1 MNQIKELKRKKHRGM
16 STDSKDPKKLLQSLV
31 KKELKSPMP
40 FKVAPM
46 LCTLTKEPLN
56 NSDYLYE
63 IKWDG
68 YRIIAYVNGDSVRM
82 DSRSSLNYTAKYPPI
97 VSALK
102 QLKHKV
108 VLDGE
113 VVVFNERG
121 IPDFDALQLYNG
133 HDTPIQYCVFDILW
147 MDGYDLKGLSLVE
160 RKQIVRTLVE
170 DNDVIRFSES
180 FDDGIDLYEHALELN
195 LEGIVAKRRDSTYSE
210 GSRGNDWLKTP
221 TRKRQEFVIGGW
233 AESDRGRSF
242 RSLLFGAYNNG
253 RLQWI
258 GRSGGGYK
266 EKEMPGILKR
276 LKELEVEASP
286 FVNKVLDTKGAT
298 IHWVK
303 PELVANFEFA
313 TWTKSGR
320 IRKPATFLG
329 LRKDKK
335 AKLVVLESPKS
346 LDTIEQEVA
355 EEEKPAAK
363 KKASSSIKKRQ
374 TGKYLN
380 DDSNWKRIDEDQ
392 KDAVW
397 TDLEMEKCTIGVH
410 DLERKL
416 WKGVTKGDLLLYYTE
431 MADVILPYLKDRPL
445 SLVLKLTHAGGPRTF
460 IKDMEN
466 RQPECATV
474 FSDTRRVP
482 KKGKRNQI
490 DYLVCNNKETLVW
503 MIDLGCVDIN
513 AWASR
518 TTDIEHPDYLWLD
531 LDPTIADHLKG
542 KALDDAEEK
551 GFRNAV
557 TIAKAC
563 KSVLDKYKLKGF
575 VKTSGQS
582 GLHVYVP
589 CSGFTFEQ
597 TRVMAG
603 RLADEVHELTKHI
616 STRSESKEHRGNKV
630 YIDAGQND
638 YADTL
643 AAPYSVRP
651 YHKATV
657 STPLEWKELTE
668 KLNRYDFNV
677 DTLKERLKMK
687 GDLFEGAMN
696 RKIVEGNNKQLI
708 IL

>member
-1 MNQIKELKRKKHRGM
+1 MR
-16 STDSKDPKKLLQSLV
+16 TDSKNPKKLLQSLI
-31 KKELKSPMP
+31 KKGIKRPMP
-40 FKVAPM
+40 FKVSPM
-46 LCTLTKEPLN
+46 LCTLTKEPLD
-56 NSDYLYE
+56 NSNFLYE

-68 YRIIAYVNGDSVRM
+68 YRILSYVNGDAVRM
-82 DSRSSLNYTAKYPPI
+82 DSRSALNYTAKYPPI
-97 VSALK
+97 VAALK
-102 QLKHKV
+102 RLEHKV

-113 VVVFNERG
+113 VVVFNENG

-133 HDTPIQYCVFDILW
+133 HNTPIQYCVFDILW
-147 MDGYDLKGLSLVE
+147 MDGYDLKGLRLEERKEIVRLLVE
-160 RKQIVRTLVE
+160 GNE
-170 DNDVIRFSES
+170 VIRFSES
-180 FDDGIDLYEHALELN
+180 FDDGPGLYEHALNLN
-195 LEGIVAKRRDSTYSE
+195 LEGIVAKRRDSTYNE
-210 GSRGNDWLKTP
+210 GIRGNDWLKTP

-253 RLQWI
+253 KLQWI

-266 EKEMPGILKR
+266 EKEMPGILKK
-276 LKELEVEASP
+276 LKELEINASP

-335 AKLVVLESPKS
+335 AKQVVMESPKS
-346 LDTIEQEVA
+346 VDTIEQEV
-355 EEEKPAAK
+355 EQEEKPVVK
-363 KKASSSIKKRQ
+363 KKASSPNQKKP

-380 DDSNWKRIDEDQ
+380 DDSNWKRVDEDQ
-392 KDAVW
+392 KDAEW
-397 TDLEMEKCTIGVH
+397 KDLEMEKCTIPVH

-416 WKGVTKGDLLLYYTE
+416 WKGVTKGDLLLYYTG

-466 RQPECATV
+466 RQPECAAV

-482 KKGKRNQI
+482 KKGKRDQI
-490 DYLVCNNKETLVW
+490 EYLVCNNKETLVW
-503 MIDLGCVDIN
+503 MINLGCVDIN

-518 TTDIEHPDYLWLD
+518 TTEIEHPDYLWLD
-531 LDPTIADHLKG
+531 LDPTIPEDLKG
-542 KALDDAEEK
+542 KALEVAEEK
-551 GFRNAV
+551 GFRDAV
-557 TIAKAC
+557 TIARSC
-563 KSVLDKYKLKGF
+563 KKVLDKYKLKGF

-597 TRVMAG
+597 TRIMAG
-603 RLADEVHELTKHI
+603 RLADEVHELTEEI
-616 STRSESKEHRGNKV
+616 STRSESKEQRQDKV

-643 AAPYSVRP
+643 AAPY
-651 YHKATV
+651 
-657 STPLEWKELTE
+657 
-668 KLNRYDFNV
+668 
-677 DTLKERLKMK
+677 
-687 GDLFEGAMN
+687 
-696 RKIVEGNNKQLI
+696 
-708 IL
+708 